1 MLYNKILL
9 KLSGEALLAPDGK
22 PIDQNFL
29 TYLAG
34 EIKPVFEKGVQIAVV
49 VGGGNIFR
57 GLSANVETGL
67 NRVTGDYMGML
78 ATVINCLALKSA
90 FEAAG
95 MPSRAMTAIEIN
107 KVAEPFVVGRALRHL
122 EKGRIV
128 IFGAG
133 TGNPYFTTDTAAAL
147 RAAEVGAEVLLKAT
161 KVDGLYDK
169 DPNKHKDAVFIK
181 KTTFQNA
188 IEKKLRV
195 MDLTALSLCEEN
207 RLPVKIINIFEK
219 GSILKAVTDNNIGSI
234 VTN

>member
-1 MLYNKILL
+1 MLYKRILL
-9 KLSGEALLAPDGK
+9 KLSGEALLATDGK
-22 PIDQNFL
+22 PIDQKFL
-29 TYLAG
+29 NYLSN
-34 EIKPVFEKGVQIAVV
+34 EIKPVYENGVQIAIV

-57 GLSANVETGL
+57 GLNANAETGL
-67 NRVTGDYMGML
+67 DRVTGDYMGML
-78 ATVINCLALKSA
+78 GTVINSLALKAA

-95 MPSRAMTAIEIN
+95 MPSRTMTAIEID
-107 KVAEPFVVGRALRHL
+107 KVAEPFIRGRALRHL

-147 RAAEVGAEVLLKAT
+147 RAAEIGAEVLLKAT

-169 DPNKHKDAVFIK
+169 DPNKYKDAVFIK
-181 KTTFQNA
+181 RTTYQEA

-195 MDLTALSLCEEN
+195 MDMTALSLCEEN
-207 RLPVKIINIFEK
+207 GLPVKIVNIFEK
-219 GSILKAVTDNNIGSI
+219 GNIFKALTDDKTGSM